1 MAPEGSESLSST
13 LAGVRESYYD
23 YNMPIKHP
31 EIWLQRSLIS
41 CRKKNVSVDFLF

>member
-1 MAPEGSESLSST
+1 MFYFREVGMAPEGSESLSST

-31 EIWLQRSLIS
+31 EI
-41 CRKKNVSVDFLF
+41 